1 MGTIREIAVR
11 NSQFLDR
18 CFVVVLLL
26 ALVGF
31 FATVAVALTDHEP
44 RAVRSGLI
52 LQHLGQ

>member
-44 RAVRSGLI
+44 RSIRSGLI
-52 LQHLGQ
+52 LQPFRQ